1 MSEIKLPKIGF
12 GTWMLKPYEAR
23 YSTIQAIKL
32 GYRFIDTAQAYR
44 NEGGVG
50 EGLKEVFES
59 GIVKR
64 ENLIIATKVHPL
76 RLRTKKVVSSTIK
89 SLQKLQLDYVDIMY
103 VHFPAFALGY
113 SHKETLGA
121 LGKLVDEGKIRHI
134 GVSNFTPNLIR
145 DALEVIDKPIYA
157 NQIEHH
163 PYLQQQSVLKF
174 HKDKNIIQV
183 SYSPLG
189 RGKVLKDPVIIE
201 IAKKNEVSSAQICL
215 AWVIN
220 KGAYPIPKATSLG
233 HLKDNFAAIDLQ
245 LPDEDIQKIDEID
258 KHERYVN
265 PPVISPKEW
274 RKKKQN
280 LE

>member
-1 MSEIKLPKIGF
+1 MSEMKLPKIGL
-12 GTWMLKPYEAR
+12 GTWVLKPHEAR

-32 GYRFIDTAQAYR
+32 GYRFVDTAQAYR
-44 NEGGVG
+44 NEKGVG
-50 EGLKEVFES
+50 DGLQEVFET

-64 ENLIIATKVHPL
+64 EEVIVATKVFPL
-76 RLRTKKVVSSTIK
+76 SVRPKAAVKSTYK
-89 SLQKLQLDYVDIMY
+89 SLKRLQLDYVDIMY
-103 VHFPAFALGY
+103 IHYPAFVLGY
-113 SHKETLGA
+113 SHKKTLGA

-134 GVSNFTPNLIR
+134 GVSNFTPNQIK

-163 PYLQQQSVLKF
+163 PYLKQQSVLKF

-189 RGKVLKDPVIIE
+189 RGKVLKDPVITE
-201 IAKKNEVSSAQICL
+201 VAKKNKASAAQVCL

-220 KGAYPIPKATSLG
+220 KGAYPIPKATSLD

-245 LPDEDIQKIDEID
+245 LPVEDIQKIDEID
-258 KHERYVN
+258 KHERYIH
-265 PPVISPKEW
+265 PPVVSPKEW
-274 RKKKQN
+274 KKKK
-280 LE
+280 